1 VRLQTLHCTS
11 TRTALC
17 SLITVCVSYN
27 SLLRQKFILLWGKEK
42 NIKKII
48 CLILFFAVLGIEPRA
63 SHMSGKHATIEFHCQ
78 PKKYF

>member
-1 VRLQTLHCTS
+1 M
-11 TRTALC
+11 
-17 SLITVCVSYN
+17 
-27 SLLRQKFILLWGKEK
+27 GKKK